1 MWQRQGK
8 FFNGIDGRAQC
19 PVVDINNDGFW
30 RIYFSHRDGNNH
42 SYTSYIDIDLVW
54 ISNNDLGAGI
64 SYK

>member
-42 SYTSYIDIDLVW
+42 S
-54 ISNNDLGAGI
+54 
-64 SYK
+64 